1 MASHEFK
8 TIFLTVVTSLGFSAC
23 SLLPSQTVY
32 PLTQLQQVQ
41 NIDAD
46 PKAQANSATLSQYKD
61 RCRIQ
66 FTGYFH
72 GGESTETWEFQQQ
85 KLKRAFSESYQYDLS
100 SPIQAATQKPRVNA
114 DSRTVTVFDIHQPE
128 IKNNFAKLQSHFS
141 PSALAQCQ
149 AKA

>member
-1 MASHEFK
+1 MASHAFK

-61 RCRIQ
+61 HCVIQ
-66 FTGYFH
+66 FTGYFD
-72 GGESTETWEFQQQ
+72 GGESTEPWTFQAQQ
-85 KLKRAFSESYQYDLS
+85 
-100 SPIQAATQKPRVNA
+100 
-114 DSRTVTVFDIHQPE
+114 
-128 IKNNFAKLQSHFS
+128 
-141 PSALAQCQ
+141 
-149 AKA
+149 